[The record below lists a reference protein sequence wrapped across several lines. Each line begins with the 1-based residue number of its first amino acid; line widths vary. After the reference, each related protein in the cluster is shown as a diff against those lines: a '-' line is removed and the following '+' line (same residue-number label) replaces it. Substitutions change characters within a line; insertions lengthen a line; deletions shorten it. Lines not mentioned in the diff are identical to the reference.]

1 MDKKKFFVLFLY
13 SRPTA
18 LVSSRTRTSATYQLL
33 TLQGL
38 GLYLGQG
45 CFSVGSSGQSQGQT
59 HIDRSWQY
67 LPKEGLLSQPLLYW
81 RDPLGLDELMLT
93 QAGLLSVQVSSFPIL
108 TQSSQ
113 NRKSISQLPPAGS
126 HHLSFPTATS
136 CALST
141 PPWCLHPGEPVL
153 KKTACLCL
161 AGRGLFTAT
170 ALLSFLRSSE
180 VALDGM
186 LSSLTKH

>member
-13 SRPTA
+13 SGPAA
-18 LVSSRTRTSATYQLL
+18 LVSSRTLTSATYQLL

-45 CFSVGSSGQSQGQT
+45 CFSVGSPGQSQGQT

-113 NRKSISQLPPAGS
+113 NRQKHLPASSCGLSPSFIPHCDILCTLNSALVSASWGTCSGENSLSVSSWQRPIYSNCFIIISA
-126 HHLSFPTATS
+126 
-136 CALST
+136 
-141 PPWCLHPGEPVL
+141 
-153 KKTACLCL
+153 
-161 AGRGLFTAT
+161 
-170 ALLSFLRSSE
+170 
-180 VALDGM
+180 
-186 LSSLTKH
+186 